1 MASMNAVSESWRTL
15 MIGGAVIAAL
25 GVLAVIFPFVTG
37 ISLSL
42 LLGAVLIVAGAV
54 HVAHAFS
61 AKGWKGVSLQVLL
74 AIVYLVAGIGLMA
87 NPLLGLTT
95 LTILLIAYFVA
106 DGIVE
111 IVMGLRLRPEA
122 NWGWLVVSGAL
133 AFVVAGLLIASF
145 PSSALW
151 AVGLLFG
158 VNLLMSGLSM
168 IMVAMNGR
176 NVAREGVSPMAGA
189 RGA

>member
-1 MASMNAVSESWRTL
+1 

-25 GVLAVIFPFVTG
+25 GVLAIAFPFVTG

-42 LLGAVLIVAGAV
+42 LLGAVLIVGGAV
-54 HVAHAFS
+54 HVAHAFA
-61 AKGWKGVSLQVLL
+61 AKGWKGVAVQVLL
-74 AIVYLVAGIGLMA
+74 AVVYLVAGIGLMA

-95 LTILLIAYFVA
+95 LTILLIGYFLA
-106 DGIVE
+106 DGVVE
-111 IVMGLRLRPEA
+111 IVMGLQLRPEA
-122 NWGWLVVSGAL
+122 KWGWVVASGAL
-133 AFVVAGLLIASF
+133 SFVVAGLLLASF
-145 PSSALW
+145 PSAAQW

-158 VNLLMSGLSM
+158 VNLLVSGLSM

-176 NVAREGVSPMAGA
+176 DVARSGTAPMAGA